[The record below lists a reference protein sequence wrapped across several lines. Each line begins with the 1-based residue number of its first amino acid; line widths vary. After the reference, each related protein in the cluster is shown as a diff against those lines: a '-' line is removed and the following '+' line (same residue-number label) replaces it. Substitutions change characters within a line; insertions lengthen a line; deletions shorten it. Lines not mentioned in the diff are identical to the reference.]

1 MNGENE
7 RGKLAELGQEDMGG
21 DKRQVLIVGSQE
33 EGGYE
38 ASSLDTSLMTEKP
51 LYSGGAQ
58 QIELDYGSVAQ
69 LGNLLERTVQERLLL
84 VRTHIN
90 DAKDITEQ
98 ESARFLE
105 RVNQLREMYV
115 TLVEQA
121 GEGGLFQG
129 IGQASGRL
137 TQAISGVQQ
146 LISDAERCCRGLRE
160 AQTNAPE
167 ELAGSVS
174 QQAVQ
179 MEDIFAEI
187 RHLVS
192 RLEEGADQLF
202 LFVNHVSMNYI
213 EDVFRGGQDLFADS
227 VVEEFRAHL
236 DYIVR
241 NEQQVYQQIADY
253 KEQVVFLAQAFTEQ
267 DQTRALADQSSAS
280 GAVNLATQGTS
291 YPLEDSPYMLSA
303 MDIREFHA
311 TNGIER
317 LSTATVPLLFN
328 ILEETVV
335 AVKKLELLG
344 EEAVAAVQEASHVP
358 LYGTLSVS
366 GESLFASY
374 RASIEEKA
382 LEAMSLLRE
391 ANTQVAGIRQGL
403 YSLQWN
409 YPSLLEELRPQ
420 IEEVLFNGMAFQSVH
435 ACHSAASDLL
445 NEMQIAFKDVVFQL
459 AQNQAQ
465 SIEELH
471 NSSHMIVENME
482 LLKSQMK
489 RGTIG

>member
-7 RGKLAELGQEDMGG
+7 RGKLAELGQEDMGS

-51 LYSGGAQ
+51 FSGGAQ